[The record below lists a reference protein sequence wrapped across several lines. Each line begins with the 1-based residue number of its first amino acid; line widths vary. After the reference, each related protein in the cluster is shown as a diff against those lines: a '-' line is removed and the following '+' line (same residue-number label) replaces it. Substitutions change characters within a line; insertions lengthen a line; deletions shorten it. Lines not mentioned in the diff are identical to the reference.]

1 MNTVIFSVYDD
12 YCSESSIL
20 VSDYV
25 GVKAVRTTDF
35 RFRCLPDLRYDEVS
49 DFTKFNSFEAIFNER
64 VDRILIIENA
74 RLIDSM
80 TKVAGF
86 GNEDYIYHGSGQLL
100 ERIPKLR
107 RKTDDGESGKRRFKK
122 RVDKDG

>member
-12 YCSESSIL
+12 YCFESSIL

-25 GVKAVRTTDF
+25 GVKAVRTTDY
-35 RFRCLPDLRYDEVS
+35 RFRHSPDLRYDEIS
-49 DFTKFNSFEAIFNER
+49 DSKKFEYFEALFNER

-74 RLIDSM
+74 ELLDSI

-86 GNEDYIYHGSGQLL
+86 GKEDYIYHCYGTVTAKSYP
-100 ERIPKLR
+100 E
-107 RKTDDGESGKRRFKK
+107 E
-122 RVDKDG
+122 KDE

>member
-25 GVKAVRTTDF
+25 GVKAIRTTDF
-35 RFRCLPDLRYDEVS
+35 RFRYSPDLRYDEVP
-49 DFTKFNSFEAIFNER
+49 DFAKFNYFEAIFNER

-74 RLIDSM
+74 ELIDSI
-80 TKVAGF
+80 TKVTGF
-86 GNEDYIYHGSGQLL
+86 GKEDHFCHG
-100 ERIPKLR
+100 
-107 RKTDDGESGKRRFKK
+107 DGVVISKRYPEE
-122 RVDKDG
+122 KDE